1 MAVYDLEEQE
11 NIEALKAWWQ
21 QYGKLVIAV
30 VVAFVVG
37 VVGIQGWRYH
47 KEQQALQAAAVFS
60 DLEEAVRLNDAKKS
74 LELATTLSTDFA
86 RTAYGARGGIVAAK
100 VLFDAGDLKGAEA
113 LLRRALE
120 SAQDEPIRALVN
132 LRLSSVLLDQ
142 KQYDD
147 AIKVVNAPPS
157 EAFAA
162 LFADARGDV
171 LVAQNKIEEAKA
183 AYQIALD
190 KLPKSAAYRNV
201 VEVKRDALGAR

>member
-30 VVAFVVG
+30 AVAFVIG
-37 VVGIQGWRYH
+37 VVGIQAWRYH
-47 KEQQALQAAAVFS
+47 KEQQALKAATVFS

-74 LELATTLSTDFA
+74 LELAKKLATEFA

-100 VLFDAGDLKGAEA
+100 VLFDAGDLKGAEE
-113 LLRRALE
+113 LLRGALE
-120 SAQDEPIRALVN
+120 SAQDEPIRALAN
-132 LRLSSVLLDQ
+132 LRLSAVLLDQ
-142 KQYDD
+142 KKYDD

-183 AYQIALD
+183 AYQVALD

>member
-21 QYGKLVIAV
+21 QYGRLVIAV
-30 VVAFVVG
+30 VVAFVLG
-37 VVGIQGWRYH
+37 VAGIQGWRYH
-47 KEQQALQAAAVFS
+47 KEQQALKAAALFA
-60 DLEEAVRLNDAKKS
+60 DLEEAVRLGDAKKS
-74 LELATTLSTDFA
+74 LDLAKSLATDYA

-100 VLFDAGDLKGAEA
+100 VLFEKADLKGAED
-113 LLRRALE
+113 LLRAAVE
-120 SAQDEPIRALVN
+120 AAQDEPIRALAS
-132 LRLSSVLLDQ
+132 LRLSAVLLDQ
-142 KQYDD
+142 KKYDD
-147 AIKVVNAPPS
+147 AIKAVSSPPS

-171 LVAQNKIEEAKA
+171 LVAQNKVDEAKA
-183 AYQIALD
+183 AYQVALD